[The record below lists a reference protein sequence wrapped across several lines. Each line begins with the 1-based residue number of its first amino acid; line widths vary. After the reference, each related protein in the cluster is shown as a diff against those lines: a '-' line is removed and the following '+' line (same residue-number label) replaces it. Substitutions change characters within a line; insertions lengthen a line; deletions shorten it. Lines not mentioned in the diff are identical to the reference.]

1 MNLDWLL
8 PIPFF
13 IAAIMSHL
21 GVNFTE
27 ENFDG
32 FEGKEE

>member
-8 PIPFF
+8 VLPFF

-21 GVNFTE
+21 GHNFSADNYETG
-27 ENFDG
+27 D
-32 FEGKEE
+32 KE